1 MKQLARP
8 IGLAF
13 ALAAGMMAAPSSG
26 QERFPSRPVEIVVP
40 FSAGGSTDLGARTLA
55 HALQKR
61 WGQPVKVVN
70 KAGGNTVPAVDEV
83 MHAKPDGHTVLM
95 DGSPSSTLLG
105 VVVKSLPYKV
115 TDRTFIVAAMQT
127 PMIFIVPADSPTKTL
142 LEVVRVLKASP
153 ETFVWTSLGVGT
165 IDFAARQL
173 FKAAG
178 VDVRK
183 TRAIP
188 LKGGSDAATQTAAG
202 NAMLGLGSYS
212 SIYSVLNAGKVR
224 AIAVAAPSRHSNL
237 PDVPTAKE
245 IGFPGVEVVQ
255 WNGFS
260 GPPGIPARVTDE
272 WSRVVREIL
281 KDQTVVAELAKLG
294 IVPYYVDGREMKAFV
309 DQEMKIVQELWTA
322 Q

>member
-1 MKQLARP
+1 MKRLAVR
-8 IGLAF
+8 IGTAF
-13 ALAAGMMAAPSSG
+13 VLAAIMTAAPSSA
-26 QERFPSRPVEIVVP
+26 QERFPSRAVEIIVP
-40 FSAGGSTDLGARTLA
+40 FSAGGSTDLGARALA
-55 HALQKR
+55 QALQKR

-70 KAGGNTVPAVDEV
+70 KAGGNTVPAVDEI
-83 MHAKPDGHTVLM
+83 MHAKPDGHSVLM

-127 PMIFIVPADSPTKTL
+127 PMTFIVPADSPMKTL
-142 LEVVRVLKASP
+142 PDVVRGLKASP
-153 ETFVWTSLGVGT
+153 ETFVWTSLGIGT

-173 FKAAG
+173 FQAAG

-183 TRAIP
+183 TRALP

-224 AIAVAAPSRHSNL
+224 ALAVAAPSRHPNL

-245 IGFPGVEVVQ
+245 MGFPGVEVIQ

-272 WSRVVREIL
+272 WSRVVRELL
-281 KDQTVVAELAKLG
+281 KDQAVVAELAKLG
-294 IVPYYVDGREMKAFV
+294 IVPFYADGRQMKALV
-309 DQEMKIVQELWTA
+309 EQEMKVVQELWTV

>member
-1 MKQLARP
+1 MGIAL
-8 IGLAF
+8 
-13 ALAAGMMAAPSSG
+13 ALAAGATTAPASA
-26 QERFPSRPVEIVVP
+26 QERFPSHAVEIIVP

-55 HALQKR
+55 QALQKR

-70 KAGGNTVPAVDEV
+70 KTGGNTVPAVDE
-83 MHAKPDGHTVLM
+83 MMRAKPDGHTVLM

-115 TDRTFIVAAMQT
+115 TDRTFIVSAMQT
-127 PMIFIVPADSPTKTL
+127 PMTFILPADSPMKTL
-142 LEVVRVLKASP
+142 ADVVRVVKANP
-153 ETFVWTSLGVGT
+153 ETFVWTSLGIGT

-183 TRAIP
+183 TRPLP

-224 AIAVAAPSRHSNL
+224 VIAVAAPSRHPNL
-237 PDVPTAKE
+237 PEVPTAKE
-245 IGFPGVEVVQ
+245 LGFPGVEVIQ

-260 GPPGIPARVTDE
+260 GPPGLPAKVIDE
-272 WSRVVREIL
+272 WNRVVREIL
-281 KDQTVVAELAKLG
+281 KDPAVVAELARLG
-294 IVPYYVDGREMKAFV
+294 IVPYYTDGQEMKAFV
-309 DQEMKIVQELWTA
+309 EQEMKVVQELWA
-322 Q
+322 VH